1 MQLSAPEPSAERPL
15 PPGYAA
21 LVRAVEAGRA
31 GRGHPG
37 KGWAETRA
45 LVLGYMAQGMVRA
58 RIGGIL
64 GRSTPRITQLR
75 EEGCEAVLHGAAE
88 SSEADAACRELWRR
102 WCTDRADA
110 AACAR
115 LARIAEG

>member
-1 MQLSAPEPSAERPL
+1 MPQTAPESSSERHV
-15 PPGYAA
+15 PPGYEA
-21 LVRAVEAGRA
+21 LVKAIEAGRA

-37 KGWAETRA
+37 GGWAETRA

-75 EEGCEAVLHGAAE
+75 EEGCEAVLRGGEA
-88 SSEADAACRELWRR
+88 SPEADAACGELWRR
-102 WCTDRADA
+102 WCKERADA
-110 AACAR
+110 AACGR
-115 LARIAEG
+115 VERITAA